1 MQWVELGDSVSFIG
15 ANAFEG
21 CKSLENVLFSQTQT
35 ALFGDEDSYWEDA
48 LTIEANA
55 FKTGSDFLIFHG
67 AVHPEYAP
75 FKLAMSEDSK
85 SMTGSG
91 LQICYKTD
99 APTNLTI
106 LRDDKLGAT
115 LIDYPHYEEIDTINK
130 T

>member
-1 MQWVELGDSVSFIG
+1 MKDIIYKVVIADGTVQRINANAFKDCAKLQWVELGDSVSFIG

-75 FKLAMSEDSK
+75 F
-85 SMTGSG
+85 
-91 LQICYKTD
+91 
-99 APTNLTI
+99 
-106 LRDDKLGAT
+106 
-115 LIDYPHYEEIDTINK
+115 
-130 T
+130 